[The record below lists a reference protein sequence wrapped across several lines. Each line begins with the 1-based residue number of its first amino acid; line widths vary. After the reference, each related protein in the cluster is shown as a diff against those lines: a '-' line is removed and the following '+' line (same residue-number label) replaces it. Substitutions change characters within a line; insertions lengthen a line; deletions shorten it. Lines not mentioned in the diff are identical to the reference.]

1 MSISTDTRRSDADA
15 PQAESSGRYVH
26 ICNGLDPIRDGG
38 MVPSILGMTGALAAQ
53 GGRVTIV
60 TPTESRLGDT
70 SLPPGI
76 DLQGP
81 EFRIDSALKSAGVVH
96 IHGLWQAQSRRG
108 AQLARRH
115 RVPYLVAA
123 HGMAEPWAMRRKFWK
138 KRIYTAL
145 IEGTVLRRAAC
156 LHALT
161 RPEVG
166 HLRALA
172 PATPVALVPNGV
184 DLSPFDDLPDRSE
197 FDERFPECAGK
208 FLLLFFS
215 RLHVKKGLDLLAA
228 ALGSVAADWP
238 ELHVVLAGN
247 DDGAKQPFDQQIRD
261 LGLGDRVTFLGHAS
275 GEAARRAW
283 GAADAFVLPSYS
295 EGFSMAILE
304 ALAARLPA
312 IITTACH
319 FPELRAVEGAITVNP
334 TTGDVT
340 QGLRTLWEMSPAER
354 LAMADRGRR
363 LVESRY
369 TWDRQAERLAD
380 LYGWLDRGGT
390 EPAAVSAAKEVA

>member
-1 MSISTDTRRSDADA
+1 MSLSIESAHKAAAA
-15 PQAESSGRYVH
+15 PHRDQIGRYVH
-26 ICNGLDPIRDGG
+26 LCNGLDPVRDGG
-38 MVPSILGMTGALAAQ
+38 MVPSILGMTGALASRE
-53 GGRVTIV
+53 GRVTIV

-70 SLPPGI
+70 PLPQGI
-76 DLQGP
+76 ELHGP
-81 EFRIDSALKSAGVVH
+81 EFRVDSAINGADVVH
-96 IHGLWQAQSRRG
+96 IHGLWQAQTRRG
-108 AQLARRH
+108 AKLARRR

-123 HGMAEPWAMRRKFWK
+123 HGMAEPWAMKQKSWK
-138 KRIYTAL
+138 KQVYTAL
-145 IEGTVLRRAAC
+145 IEGKNLRHAAC

-184 DLSPFDDLPDRSE
+184 DLAPFDNLPDRRA
-197 FDERFPECAGK
+197 FDERFPQCAGK

-215 RLHVKKGLDLLAA
+215 RLHAKKGLDLLAS
-228 ALGSVAADWP
+228 ALGRITADWP
-238 ELHVVLAGN
+238 DVHVVLAGN
-247 DDGAKQPFDQQIRD
+247 DDGARAPFEQQIHELR
-261 LGLGDRVTFLGHAS
+261 LTDRVTFLGHAS
-275 GEAARRAW
+275 GEAAREAW

-312 IITTACH
+312 LITTACH
-319 FPELRAVEGAITVNP
+319 FPELRAAEGAITVNP
-334 TTGDVT
+334 TVVEVT
-340 QGLRTLWEMSPAER
+340 QGLRTLLEMSPAQRAE
-354 LAMADRGRR
+354 MAERGRR

-369 TWDRQAERLAD
+369 TWDRQAERLAEV
-380 LYGWLDRGGT
+380 YQWLIHGGA